1 MTRLTGTPGCRT
13 SIAVTTPRYPAL
25 DDFIGS
31 YFHQD
36 WRLDHASRA
45 DVVSLLVRTR
55 PELAHSV
62 TQDLQALLAE
72 ERTDEQLRDLLLWQ
86 YYLSYDPWRDEISMH
101 EWLTG
106 LLKEIEEALKR
117 NDEDSINQR
126 RL

>member
-1 MTRLTGTPGCRT
+1 MIRLTGMSGCRT
-13 SIAVTTPRYPAL
+13 STAVTTPSYSAL

-86 YYLSYDPWRDEISMH
+86 YHLSYDPWRDEISMR
-101 EWLTG
+101 EWLSG
-106 LLKEIEEALKR
+106 LLREIEEALER

-126 RL
+126 TL

>member
-1 MTRLTGTPGCRT
+1 MKGLH
-13 SIAVTTPRYPAL
+13 SAL
-25 DDFIGS
+25 EKFILA

-36 WRLDHASRA
+36 WRLDNASRA
-45 DVVSLLVRTR
+45 EVANNFVRTQ
-55 PELAHSV
+55 PEMANSV
-62 TQDLQALLAE
+62 TEDLQALLAE